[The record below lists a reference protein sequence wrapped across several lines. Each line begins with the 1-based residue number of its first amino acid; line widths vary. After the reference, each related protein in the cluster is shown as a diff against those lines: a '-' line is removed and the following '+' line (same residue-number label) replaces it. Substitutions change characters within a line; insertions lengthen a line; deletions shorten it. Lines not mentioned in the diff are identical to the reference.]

1 MAVGIKQR
9 HPVAQAYARAL
20 LEVGSASGEAELYGD
35 QLDAL
40 TEAVES
46 EASFKVFLESPKIRR
61 GDKKEALERA
71 LQGKVSDPVLNL
83 VRILIDRDRQTLI
96 EDIAQAYREQIDEVA
111 GRANVTITSAVE
123 LSAGVTD
130 ALKAAIEKKLNKEV
144 VSTELVDA
152 GLLSGVTIQIGDL
165 VVDGSLRTQL
175 RKVRQEVSLTRFG
188 KDLIDEN

>member
-20 LEVGSASGEAELYGD
+20 MEVGSARGEAELYGD

-83 VRILIDRDRQTLI
+83 VRILIDRNRQALI
-96 EDIAQAYREQIDEVA
+96 EDIAQAYREQIGEVA
-111 GRANVTITSAVE
+111 GRVNVTITSAVE
-123 LSAGVTD
+123 LSAEVTD

>member
-20 LEVGSASGEAELYGD
+20 MEVGSARGEAELYGD

-83 VRILIDRDRQTLI
+83 VRILIDRNRQALI

-111 GRANVTITSAVE
+111 GRVNVTITSAVE
-123 LSAGVTD
+123 LSAEVTD

-188 KDLIDEN
+188 KDLVDEN

>member
-20 LEVGSASGEAELYGD
+20 MEVGFARGEAELYGD

-83 VRILIDRDRQTLI
+83 VRILIDRNRQALI

-111 GRANVTITSAVE
+111 GRVNVTITSAVE
-123 LSAGVTD
+123 LSAEVTD

-188 KDLIDEN
+188 KDLVDEN

>member
-20 LEVGSASGEAELYGD
+20 MEVGSARGEAELYGD

-83 VRILIDRDRQTLI
+83 VRILIDRNRQALI

-111 GRANVTITSAVE
+111 GRVNVTITSAVE
-123 LSAGVTD
+123 LSAEVTD

>member
-1 MAVGIKQR
+1 M
-9 HPVAQAYARAL
+9 
-20 LEVGSASGEAELYGD
+20 EVGSASGEAELYGD

>member
-20 LEVGSASGEAELYGD
+20 MEVGSASGEAELYGD

>member
-20 LEVGSASGEAELYGD
+20 MEVGFARGEAELYGD

-83 VRILIDRDRQTLI
+83 VRILIDRNRQALI

-111 GRANVTITSAVE
+111 GRVNVTITSAVE
-123 LSAGVTD
+123 LSAEVTD

>member
-20 LEVGSASGEAELYGD
+20 MEVGSATNEVDLFGM

-40 TEAVES
+40 ASAVES
-46 EASFKVFLESPKIRR
+46 DVQFKVFLESPKIRR
-61 GDKKEALERA
+61 EEKKKTLEKA
-71 LQGKVSDPVLNL
+71 LQGKVADPVLNL
-83 VRILIDRDRQTLI
+83 VRILIDRDRQDLV
-96 EDIAQAYREQIDEVA
+96 EDISEAYREQSDEAA
-111 GRANVTITSAVE
+111 GRINATITSAAE
-123 LSAGVTD
+123 LPADVRNT
-130 ALKAAIEKKLNKEV
+130 LIAAITKKTNKEV
-144 VSTELVDA
+144 VSTEQVDA
-152 GLLSGVTIQIGDL
+152 GLLSGLTIQIGDL